1 MAAGI
6 PAAKVLQRIYGDK
19 ADEAT
24 ARYENLAAGFAE
36 NFTGDVQGYFSAPG
50 RTEIIGNHTD
60 HNGGKILAASITMDT
75 IAAAAPTG
83 GSVVKIVSE
92 GYRDPVI
99 VDIDALEKVPTCKG
113 TLSLVAGMLKAARDE
128 YGYEIGG
135 FNAYVTTEVISSAGV
150 SSSASFEML
159 ICAILN
165 EFFNGGKI
173 DYAHYARI
181 GQYAENVYWEKASG
195 LMDQMA
201 CAVGGTIA
209 LDFGGGEVRYEKV
222 DFGFDQL
229 GANLVII
236 NTGKGHADLSAEYS
250 SVPNEMRLVAR
261 ELGGENLCDAT
272 EEDLLKNLP
281 AIRAKLGND
290 RAVLR
295 ALHWYEE
302 CARVD
307 DAVAALAAGDKEKM
321 LEIIRESG
329 NSSWKWLQNCY
340 VVSNPAEQSIPYA
353 LALTEI
359 FMKRKGRG
367 VCRIHGGGF
376 AGVIAAVVPFEDTEE
391 FVEYLTPFL
400 GAENINVMGIRQEGA
415 IAVK

>member
-6 PAAKVLQRIYGDK
+6 PAAEVLQRIYGDK
-19 ADEAT
+19 ADRAA
-24 ARYENLAAGFAE
+24 ARYENLAAGFAK

-75 IAAAAPTG
+75 IAAAAPSGNAT
-83 GSVVKIVSE
+83 VKIVSE
-92 GYRDPVI
+92 GYAVPVV
-99 VDIDALEKVPTCKG
+99 VDINRLEQVPTCKG

-135 FNAYVTTEVISSAGV
+135 FNAYVSTEVISSAGV

-159 ICAILN
+159 VCAILN

-209 LDFGGGEVRYEKV
+209 LDFGGGEVHYEKV

-229 GANLVII
+229 GTNLVII

-272 EEDLLKNLP
+272 EEDLLKDLP